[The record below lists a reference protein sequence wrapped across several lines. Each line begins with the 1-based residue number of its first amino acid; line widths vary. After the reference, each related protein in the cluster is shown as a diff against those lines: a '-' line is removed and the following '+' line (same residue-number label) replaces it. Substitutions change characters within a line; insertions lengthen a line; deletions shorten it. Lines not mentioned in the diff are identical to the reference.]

1 MAEPQKGVYSM
12 EKGFETLQV
21 RAGYEFSELSGAV
34 ATPIAQTTAYVFP
47 DYEYAKDLFA
57 LKQEGHIYT
66 RITNPTVEMLENRM
80 AALEGAKA
88 SLAVSSGHSAIFLTM
103 LALASCGDEIV
114 SSRNIY
120 GGAIN
125 LFTVTMKRMGI
136 TVHLVD
142 GDNIEEF
149 SQYTNE
155 KTKAY
160 FIESIGNPNANVAD
174 IKGLSKIAK
183 KNGVP
188 LVVDATFVTP
198 YLQKPLELGA
208 DIVVHSATK
217 FLSGTGTS
225 MCGIICDGGTFDY
238 TNGRF
243 PDFTEPDESY
253 HGIRY
258 AYDAAAAPLAVKA
271 RVTLLRDLGCCLSP
285 FNAFLVM
292 QGIETLSL
300 RMEKICKSALTV
312 AGFLEDHEMVSRVN
326 YPGLKS
332 NKYYEL
338 SKEILPLGS
347 GGIFTFEIKGDR
359 EAGKRFIEKLKIFL
373 HVANVGDARSLVV
386 HPATTTHSQLSDE
399 ALLKSG
405 ITANTVRLSIG
416 LENTEDLILD
426 LAQALCN

>member
-1 MAEPQKGVYSM
+1 MK
-12 EKGFETLQV
+12 KGFDTLQV
-21 RAGYEFSELSGAV
+21 RAGYDYSELSGAV
-34 ATPIAQTTAYVFP
+34 AAPIAQTTAYVFS
-47 DYEYAKDLFA
+47 DYEYARDLFL

-66 RITNPTVEMLENRM
+66 RITNPTLEMLEKRV
-80 AALEGAKA
+80 AALEGANA
-88 SLAVSSGHSAIFLTM
+88 ALALSSGHSAIFITM

-125 LFTVTMKRMGI
+125 LFSVTLKRMGI
-136 TVHLVD
+136 IVHLVD

-149 SQYTNE
+149 DKYTNE

-160 FIESIGNPNANVAD
+160 FIESIGNPNADVAD
-174 IKGLSKIAK
+174 ITGLSKIAR

-208 DIVVHSATK
+208 DIVIHSATK
-217 FLSGTGTS
+217 YLTGNGTA

-238 TNGRF
+238 TQGRF

-258 AYDAAAAPLAVKA
+258 AYDAKAAPLAVKA
-271 RVTLLRDLGCCLSP
+271 RVTLLRDIGCCLSP

-300 RMEKICKSALTV
+300 RMEKVCKTALAV
-312 AGFLEDHEMVSRVN
+312 AEFLEGHEMVSKVN
-326 YPGLKS
+326 YPALKS
-332 NKYYEL
+332 NKNYKLAE
-338 SKEILPLGS
+338 EILPRGA
-347 GGIFTFEIKGDR
+347 GGVFTFEIKGDR

-386 HPATTTHSQLSDE
+386 HPATTTHSQLSED

-405 ITANTVRLSIG
+405 ITVNTVRLSIG
-416 LENTEDLILD
+416 LEDVDDLIND
-426 LAQALCN
+426 LKQALN

>member
-1 MAEPQKGVYSM
+1 M

-21 RAGYEFSELSGAV
+21 RAGYDFSELSGAV
-34 ATPIAQTTAYVFP
+34 STPIAQTTAYVFS
-47 DYEYAKDLFA
+47 DYEYARDLFL

-66 RITNPTVEMLENRM
+66 RITNPTVDMLEKRV

-88 SLAVSSGHSAIFLTM
+88 ALALSSGHSAIFLTM
-103 LALASCGDEIV
+103 LSLASCGDEIV

-125 LFTVTMKRMGI
+125 LFSVTLKRMGI
-136 TVHLVD
+136 TVHFVD
-142 GDNIEEF
+142 SDNIDEF
-149 SQYTNE
+149 SKLTNE

-160 FIESIGNPNANVAD
+160 FVESIGNPNANVAD
-174 IKGLSKIAK
+174 IRGISKIAK

-198 YLQKPLELGA
+198 YLQRPLELGA
-208 DIVVHSATK
+208 DIVIH
-217 FLSGTGTS
+217 SGTKHLTGSGTA
-225 MCGIICDGGTFDY
+225 MCGIICDGGSFDF

-258 AYDAAAAPLAVKA
+258 AYDAKESPLAVKA
-271 RVTLLRDLGCCLSP
+271 RVTLLRDIGCCLSP

-300 RMEKICKSALTV
+300 RMEKISESALAV
-312 AGFLEDHEMVSRVN
+312 AEFLEGHEMVSRVN
-326 YPGLKS
+326 YPALKS
-332 NKYYEL
+332 SKYYEL

-347 GGIFTFEIKGDR
+347 GGVFTFEIKGDR
-359 EAGKRFIEKLKIFL
+359 EAGKRFIEKLEIFL

-386 HPATTTHSQLSDE
+386 HPATTTHSQLSAE
-399 ALLKSG
+399 ALLASG
-405 ITANTVRLSIG
+405 ITENTVRLSVG
-416 LENTEDLILD
+416 LESTEDLIAD
-426 LAQALCN
+426 LKQALS